1 MFRYLWIKEKSTW
14 FRVLIRTEFSINRKG
29 HSKNIWLY
37 RETVIK
43 GNIYI
48 KAFKIP

>member
-29 HSKNIWLY
+29 HSKYLALQRNGY
-37 RETVIK
+37 
-43 GNIYI
+43 
-48 KAFKIP
+48 